1 MAHQSK
7 YVNLKVNMSR
17 TGAKP
22 DELAAWIL
30 GPSTD
35 AYGNETGLGQPN
47 ASVLYA
53 IHDEPGKEL
62 HFHMVVRFAASGT
75 RWDRLFRH
83 VREEIDEHAYCEPA
97 RAYTRSARY
106 LLHLDNPEKEP
117 IARSCLKTFN
127 VDESE
132 LAMLL
137 GAPRTCILHDIRD
150 LGNRGT
156 FSAFDWLV
164 NERGHSPNE
173 VTQVMRCLAT
183 ISEWV
188 KRVKED
194 ESILDSAEELNLAD
208 EFVDPNPFDES
219 SASRIREDFDFG

>member
-1 MAHQSK
+1 
-7 YVNLKVNMSR
+7 
-17 TGAKP
+17 
-22 DELAAWIL
+22 
-30 GPSTD
+30 
-35 AYGNETGLGQPN
+35 
-47 ASVLYA
+47 
-53 IHDEPGKEL
+53 
-62 HFHMVVRFAASGT
+62 MVVRFAASGT

-83 VREEIDEHAYCEPA
+83 VRDEIDEHAYCEPA

-173 VTQVMRCLAT
+173 
-183 ISEWV
+183 
-188 KRVKED
+188 
-194 ESILDSAEELNLAD
+194 SILDSAEELNLAD

-219 SASRIREDFDFG
+219 SASRIRADFDLG